1 MNFSLPPR
9 VLSFPDIF
17 HSLACR
23 PLVLSLYF
31 LVIRQPEKNISHCRF
46 LSFSILSA
54 FGFQGFLC
62 SAFLSHLGSES
73 ETIFTYPAVSPFPFY
88 FLSFLFLIFCLDSPF
103 LERNDAFRK
112 LDSVWCDALVH
123 RSEPPRIKNQGLVL
137 KENQNF
143 GLTLSHIRK
152 TVTQTF
158 CGLP

>member
-73 ETIFTYPAVSPFPFY
+73 ETIFTCPAVSPFPFY
-88 FLSFLFLIFCLDSPF
+88 FLSFLFLIFYSLFSFGIFRIVYAAEFVNTFLDLFQF
-103 LERNDAFRK
+103 LF
-112 LDSVWCDALVH
+112 VY
-123 RSEPPRIKNQGLVL
+123 I
-137 KENQNF
+137 F
-143 GLTLSHIRK
+143 
-152 TVTQTF
+152 
-158 CGLP
+158 

>member
-73 ETIFTYPAVSPFPFY
+73 ETIFTCPAVSPFPFY
-88 FLSFLFLIFCLDSPF
+88 FLSFLFLIFWYLQYSLCSRICQYFFGFISIFICLYF
-103 LERNDAFRK
+103 LIFY
-112 LDSVWCDALVH
+112 CY
-123 RSEPPRIKNQGLVL
+123 
-137 KENQNF
+137 
-143 GLTLSHIRK
+143 
-152 TVTQTF
+152 
-158 CGLP
+158 